1 MKNIALIGCT
11 GSIGR
16 QAIKVAARYP
26 DKFRIV
32 AMAANTGG
40 EVFVRQAAEVRP
52 AFAALR
58 QEGEAVPVP
67 AGTRFARGESAF
79 EEACSYADAD
89 VVLVAVT
96 GFAGLKAAL
105 LAIGAGKDVA
115 LANKESLVA
124 GGDLVM
130 RLAAEKGVNVLPVDS
145 EHSAVWQCLHFDRKA
160 PFSRILLTASGGAL
174 RDVPLAELSSVTAAQ
189 ALAHPN
195 WDMGAKITIDCAT
208 MLNKGFEVMEAMHL
222 YGAKLSQIKVLVH
235 RESVV
240 HSMVEFADGAVLAQ
254 MGVPSMELPIQLAFT
269 WPERLS
275 CDLPP
280 VDFAKLGALHFEE
293 VDKKRYPCFS
303 LALSCAEK
311 GGTYPC
317 ILNAA
322 GEVAVQA
329 FLRGQIKYTQI
340 AEIIES
346 TLSQSPEG
354 SAESYAAL
362 AETDSL
368 ARARA
373 QTILKGAIA

>member
-105 LAIGAGKDVA
+105 LAIAAGKDIA

-208 MLNKGFEVMEAMHL
+208 MLNKGFEVIEAMHL
-222 YGAKLSQIKVLVH
+222 YGAALSQIKVLIH

-240 HSMVEFADGAVLAQ
+240 HSLVEFADGAALAQ
-254 MGVPSMELPIQLAFT
+254 LGVPSMELPIQLALT
-269 WPERLS
+269 YPERLP
-275 CDLPP
+275 CCPPADL
-280 VDFAKLGALHFEE
+280 AAIGALHFSE
-293 VDKKRYPCFS
+293 VERGRYPCFF
-303 LALSCAEK
+303 LALGCAEK
-311 GGTYPC
+311 GGAYPC

-322 GEVAVQA
+322 GEVAVGA
-329 FLRGQIKYTQI
+329 FLKGQIKYTQI
-340 AEIIES
+340 AEIIEGA
-346 TLSQSPEG
+346 LCAGELPYG
-354 SAESYAAL
+354 SYAAL
-362 AETDSL
+362 EEADAA

-373 QTILKGAIA
+373 RALLPGA

>member
-105 LAIGAGKDVA
+105 LAIGAGKDIA

-130 RLAAEKGVNVLPVDS
+130 RLAAERGVNVLPVDS

-208 MLNKGFEVMEAMHL
+208 MLNKGFEVIEAMHL
-222 YGAKLSQIKVLVH
+222 YGAALSQIKVLIH

-240 HSMVEFADGAVLAQ
+240 HSLVEFADGAAFAQ
-254 MGVPSMELPIQLAFT
+254 LGVPSMELPIQLALT
-269 WPERLS
+269 YPERLP
-275 CDLPP
+275 CCPPADLAA
-280 VDFAKLGALHFEE
+280 VGALHFSE
-293 VDKKRYPCFS
+293 VERGRYPCFF
-303 LALSCAEK
+303 LALGCAEK
-311 GGTYPC
+311 GGAYPC

-322 GEVAVQA
+322 GEVAVGA
-329 FLRGQIKYTQI
+329 FLKGQIKYTQI
-340 AEIIES
+340 AEIIEGA
-346 TLSQSPEG
+346 LCAGELPYG
-354 SAESYAAL
+354 SYAAL
-362 AETDSL
+362 EEADAA

-373 QTILKGAIA
+373 RALLPRA

>member
-26 DKFRIV
+26 EKFRIV

-105 LAIGAGKDVA
+105 LAIAAGKDVA

-208 MLNKGFEVMEAMHL
+208 MLNKGFEVIEAMHL
-222 YGAKLSQIKVLVH
+222 YGAALSQIKVLIH

-240 HSMVEFADGAVLAQ
+240 HSLVEFADGAALAQ
-254 MGVPSMELPIQLAFT
+254 LGVPSMELPIQLALT
-269 WPERLS
+269 YPERLP
-275 CDLPP
+275 CCPPADLAA
-280 VDFAKLGALHFEE
+280 VGALHFSE
-293 VDKKRYPCFS
+293 VERGRYPCFF
-303 LALSCAEK
+303 LALESAEK
-311 GGTYPC
+311 GGAYPC

-322 GEVAVQA
+322 GEVAVGA
-329 FLRGQIKYTQI
+329 FLKGQIKYTQI
-340 AEIIES
+340 AEIIEGA
-346 TLSQSPEG
+346 LCAGELPYG
-354 SAESYAAL
+354 SYAAL
-362 AETDSL
+362 EEADAA

-373 QTILKGAIA
+373 RALLPGA

>member
-26 DKFRIV
+26 EKFRIV

-105 LAIGAGKDVA
+105 LAIAAGKDIA

-174 RDVPLAELSSVTAAQ
+174 RDVPLTELSSVTAAQ

-208 MLNKGFEVMEAMHL
+208 MLNKGFEVIEAMHL
-222 YGAKLSQIKVLVH
+222 YGAALSQIKVLIH

-240 HSMVEFADGAVLAQ
+240 HSLVEFADGAALAQ
-254 MGVPSMELPIQLAFT
+254 LGVPSMELPIQLALT
-269 WPERLS
+269 YPERLP
-275 CDLPP
+275 CCPPADLAA
-280 VDFAKLGALHFEE
+280 VGALHFSE
-293 VDKKRYPCFS
+293 VERGRYPCFF
-303 LALSCAEK
+303 LALGCAEK
-311 GGTYPC
+311 GGAYPC

-322 GEVAVQA
+322 GEVAVGA
-329 FLRGQIKYTQI
+329 FLKGQIKYTQI
-340 AEIIES
+340 AEIIEGA
-346 TLSQSPEG
+346 LCAGELPYG
-354 SAESYAAL
+354 SYAAL
-362 AETDSL
+362 EEADAA

-373 QTILKGAIA
+373 RALLPRA

>member
-16 QAIKVAARYP
+16 QTIKVAARYP

-105 LAIGAGKDVA
+105 LAIAAGKDIA

-208 MLNKGFEVMEAMHL
+208 MLNKGFEVIEAMHL
-222 YGAKLSQIKVLVH
+222 YGAALSQIKVLIH

-240 HSMVEFADGAVLAQ
+240 HSLVEFADGAALAQ
-254 MGVPSMELPIQLAFT
+254 LGVPSMELPIQLALT
-269 WPERLS
+269 YPERLP
-275 CDLPP
+275 CCPPADLAA
-280 VDFAKLGALHFEE
+280 VGALHFSE
-293 VDKKRYPCFS
+293 VERGRYPCFF
-303 LALSCAEK
+303 LALGCAEK
-311 GGTYPC
+311 GGAYPC

-322 GEVAVQA
+322 GEVAVGA
-329 FLRGQIKYTQI
+329 FLKGQIKYTQI
-340 AEIIES
+340 AEIIEGA
-346 TLSQSPEG
+346 LCAGELPYG
-354 SAESYAAL
+354 SYAAL
-362 AETDSL
+362 EEADAA

-373 QTILKGAIA
+373 RAILPGA

>member
-105 LAIGAGKDVA
+105 LAIGAGKDIA

-195 WDMGAKITIDCAT
+195 WDMGAKITIDYAT
-208 MLNKGFEVMEAMHL
+208 MLNKGFEVIEAMHL
-222 YGAKLSQIKVLVH
+222 YGAALSQIKVLIH

-240 HSMVEFADGAVLAQ
+240 HSLVEFADGAALAQ
-254 MGVPSMELPIQLAFT
+254 LGVPSMELPIQLALT
-269 WPERLS
+269 YPERLP
-275 CDLPP
+275 CCPPADLAA
-280 VDFAKLGALHFEE
+280 VGALHFSE
-293 VDKKRYPCFS
+293 VERGRYPCFF
-303 LALSCAEK
+303 LALGCAEK
-311 GGTYPC
+311 GGAYPC

-322 GEVAVQA
+322 GEVAVGA
-329 FLRGQIKYTQI
+329 FLKGQIKYTQI
-340 AEIIES
+340 AEIIEGA
-346 TLSQSPEG
+346 LCAGELPYG
-354 SAESYAAL
+354 SYAAL
-362 AETDSL
+362 EEADAA

-373 QTILKGAIA
+373 RALLPDA

>member
-105 LAIGAGKDVA
+105 LAIAAGKDVA

-174 RDVPLAELSSVTAAQ
+174 RDVPLAELPSVTAAQ

-208 MLNKGFEVMEAMHL
+208 MLNKGFEVIEAMHL
-222 YGAKLSQIKVLVH
+222 YGAALSQIKVLIH

-240 HSMVEFADGAVLAQ
+240 HSLVEFADGAALAQ
-254 MGVPSMELPIQLAFT
+254 LGVPSMELPIQLALT
-269 WPERLS
+269 YPERLP
-275 CDLPP
+275 CCPPADLAA
-280 VDFAKLGALHFEE
+280 VGALHFSE
-293 VDKKRYPCFS
+293 VERGRYPCFF
-303 LALSCAEK
+303 LALGCAEK
-311 GGTYPC
+311 GGAYPC
-317 ILNAA
+317 ILSAA
-322 GEVAVQA
+322 GEVAVGA
-329 FLRGQIKYTQI
+329 FLKGQIKYTQI
-340 AEIIES
+340 AEIIEGA
-346 TLSQSPEG
+346 LCAGELPYG
-354 SAESYAAL
+354 SYAAL
-362 AETDSL
+362 EEADAA

-373 QTILKGAIA
+373 RALLPGA

>member
-40 EVFVRQAAEVRP
+40 EVFVRQAAEVCP

-105 LAIGAGKDVA
+105 LAIAAGKDIA

-208 MLNKGFEVMEAMHL
+208 MLNKGFEVIEAMHL
-222 YGAKLSQIKVLVH
+222 YGAALSQIKVLIH

-240 HSMVEFADGAVLAQ
+240 HSLVEFADGAALAQ
-254 MGVPSMELPIQLAFT
+254 LGVPSMELPIQLALT
-269 WPERLS
+269 YPERLP
-275 CDLPP
+275 CCPPADLAA
-280 VDFAKLGALHFEE
+280 VGALHFSE
-293 VDKKRYPCFS
+293 VERGRYPCFF
-303 LALSCAEK
+303 LALGCAEK
-311 GGTYPC
+311 GGAYPC

-322 GEVAVQA
+322 GEVAVGA
-329 FLRGQIKYTQI
+329 FLKGQIKYTQI
-340 AEIIES
+340 AEIIEGA
-346 TLSQSPEG
+346 LCAGELPYG
-354 SAESYAAL
+354 SYAAL
-362 AETDSL
+362 EEADAA

-373 QTILKGAIA
+373 RTLLPGA

>member
-26 DKFRIV
+26 EKFRIV

-40 EVFVRQAAEVRP
+40 EVFVRQAAEVCP

-105 LAIGAGKDVA
+105 LAIAAGKDIA

-174 RDVPLAELSSVTAAQ
+174 RDVPLAELPSVTAAQ

-208 MLNKGFEVMEAMHL
+208 MLNKGFEVIEAMHL
-222 YGAKLSQIKVLVH
+222 YGAALSQIKVLIH

-240 HSMVEFADGAVLAQ
+240 HSLVEFADGAALAQ
-254 MGVPSMELPIQLAFT
+254 LGVPSMELPIQLALT
-269 WPERLS
+269 YPERLP
-275 CDLPP
+275 CCPPADLAA
-280 VDFAKLGALHFEE
+280 VGALHFSE
-293 VDKKRYPCFS
+293 VERGRYPCFF
-303 LALSCAEK
+303 LALESAEK
-311 GGTYPC
+311 GGAYPC

-322 GEVAVQA
+322 GEVAVGA
-329 FLRGQIKYTQI
+329 FLKGQIKYTQI
-340 AEIIES
+340 AEIIEGA
-346 TLSQSPEG
+346 LCAGELPYG
-354 SAESYAAL
+354 SYAAL
-362 AETDSL
+362 EEADAA

-373 QTILKGAIA
+373 RALLPRA

>member
-26 DKFRIV
+26 EKFRIV

-105 LAIGAGKDVA
+105 LAIAAGKDIA

-208 MLNKGFEVMEAMHL
+208 MLNKGFEVIEAMHL
-222 YGAKLSQIKVLVH
+222 YGAALSQIKVLIH

-240 HSMVEFADGAVLAQ
+240 HSLVEFADGAALAQ
-254 MGVPSMELPIQLAFT
+254 LGVPSMELPIQLALT
-269 WPERLS
+269 YPERLP
-275 CDLPP
+275 CCPPADLAA
-280 VDFAKLGALHFEE
+280 VGALHFSE
-293 VDKKRYPCFS
+293 VERGRYPCFF
-303 LALSCAEK
+303 LALGCAEK
-311 GGTYPC
+311 GGAYPC

-322 GEVAVQA
+322 GEVAVGA
-329 FLRGQIKYTQI
+329 FLKGQIKYTQI
-340 AEIIES
+340 AEIIEGA
-346 TLSQSPEG
+346 LCAGELPYG
-354 SAESYAAL
+354 SYAAL
-362 AETDSL
+362 EEADAA

-373 QTILKGAIA
+373 RALLPRA

>member
-105 LAIGAGKDVA
+105 LAIAAGKDIA

-174 RDVPLAELSSVTAAQ
+174 RDVPLAELSSVTAEQ

-208 MLNKGFEVMEAMHL
+208 MLNKGFEVIEAMHL
-222 YGAKLSQIKVLVH
+222 YGAALSQIKVLIH

-240 HSMVEFADGAVLAQ
+240 HSLVEFADGAALAQ
-254 MGVPSMELPIQLAFT
+254 LGVPSMELPIQLALT
-269 WPERLS
+269 YPERLP
-275 CDLPP
+275 CCPPADLAA
-280 VDFAKLGALHFEE
+280 VGALHFSE
-293 VDKKRYPCFS
+293 VERGRYPCFF
-303 LALSCAEK
+303 LALGCAEK
-311 GGTYPC
+311 GGAYPC

-322 GEVAVQA
+322 GEVAVGA
-329 FLRGQIKYTQI
+329 FLKGQIKYTQI
-340 AEIIES
+340 AEIIEGA
-346 TLSQSPEG
+346 LCAGELPYG
-354 SAESYAAL
+354 SYAAL
-362 AETDSL
+362 EEADAA

-373 QTILKGAIA
+373 RALLPGA

>member
-208 MLNKGFEVMEAMHL
+208 MLNKGFEVIEAMHL
-222 YGAKLSQIKVLVH
+222 YGAALSQIKVLIH

-240 HSMVEFADGAVLAQ
+240 HSLVEFADGAALAQ
-254 MGVPSMELPIQLAFT
+254 LGVPSMELPIQLALT
-269 WPERLS
+269 YPERLP
-275 CDLPP
+275 CCPP
-280 VDFAKLGALHFEE
+280 PHLAPLGALHFSE
-293 VDKKRYPCFS
+293 VERGRYPCFF
-303 LALSCAEK
+303 LALGCAEK
-311 GGTYPC
+311 GGAYPC

-322 GEVAVQA
+322 GEVAVGA
-329 FLRGQIKYTQI
+329 FLKGQIKYTQI
-340 AEIIES
+340 AEIIEGA
-346 TLSQSPEG
+346 LCAGELPYG
-354 SAESYAAL
+354 SYAAL
-362 AETDSL
+362 EEADAA

-373 QTILKGAIA
+373 RALLPRA

>member
-105 LAIGAGKDVA
+105 LAIGAGKDIA

-174 RDVPLAELSSVTAAQ
+174 RDVPLAELPSVTAAQ

-208 MLNKGFEVMEAMHL
+208 MLNKGFEVIEAMHL
-222 YGAKLSQIKVLVH
+222 YGAALSQIKVLIH

-240 HSMVEFADGAVLAQ
+240 HSLVEFADGAALAQ
-254 MGVPSMELPIQLAFT
+254 LGVPSMELPIQLALT
-269 WPERLS
+269 YPERLP
-275 CDLPP
+275 CCPPADLAA
-280 VDFAKLGALHFEE
+280 VGALHFSE
-293 VDKKRYPCFS
+293 VERGRYPCFF
-303 LALSCAEK
+303 LALGCAEK
-311 GGTYPC
+311 GGAYPC

-322 GEVAVQA
+322 GEVAVGA
-329 FLRGQIKYTQI
+329 FLKGQIKYTQI
-340 AEIIES
+340 AEIIEGA
-346 TLSQSPEG
+346 LCAGELPYG
-354 SAESYAAL
+354 SYAAL
-362 AETDSL
+362 EEADAA

-373 QTILKGAIA
+373 RALLPGA

>member
-26 DKFRIV
+26 EKFRIV

-40 EVFVRQAAEVRP
+40 EVFVRQAAEVCP

-105 LAIGAGKDVA
+105 LVIAAGKDIA

-174 RDVPLAELSSVTAAQ
+174 RDVPLAELPSVTAAQ

-195 WDMGAKITIDCAT
+195 WDMGAKITVDCAT
-208 MLNKGFEVMEAMHL
+208 MLNKGFEVIEAMHL
-222 YGAKLSQIKVLVH
+222 YGAALSQIKVLIH

-240 HSMVEFADGAVLAQ
+240 HSLVEFADGAALAQ
-254 MGVPSMELPIQLAFT
+254 LGVPSMELPIQLALT
-269 WPERLS
+269 YPERLP
-275 CDLPP
+275 CCPPADLAA
-280 VDFAKLGALHFEE
+280 VGALHFSE
-293 VDKKRYPCFS
+293 VERGRYPCFF
-303 LALSCAEK
+303 LALGCAEK
-311 GGTYPC
+311 GGAYPC

-322 GEVAVQA
+322 GEVAVGA
-329 FLRGQIKYTQI
+329 FLKGQIKYTQI
-340 AEIIES
+340 AEIIEGA
-346 TLSQSPEG
+346 LCAGELPYG
-354 SAESYAAL
+354 SYAAL
-362 AETDSL
+362 EEADAA

-373 QTILKGAIA
+373 RALLPGA